1 MKIGLS
7 LGGGGSR
14 GYAHI
19 GAIRAL
25 TEARIPIDMINGSS
39 MGAIVGGA
47 YALYMD
53 LEEIINLVQKVVSN
67 VNVRYFN
74 IFRHSA
80 ETRPF
85 LRDWLT
91 NAICDLST
99 LRSYIISHKRN
110 TRALELIFG
119 EHKFHEVQIPFS
131 CIAVNVLSGE
141 IVIIKEGKLVDG
153 ILASISIPGIFPPVQ
168 RGEHLLF
175 DGAIIADIPV
185 RELRQQGAEFIIAIK
200 LVAPRVFDYKNG
212 FDILNYIEAL
222 QKEKLSDWELEDAD
236 FQIRIDIPDFD
247 ILAFDNYETAIA
259 HGYET
264 VKQALPAL
272 ERRLVQF
279 NV

>member
-1 MKIGLS
+1 MKVGLS

-25 TEARIPIDMINGSS
+25 TEAQIPIDMINGSS

-53 LEEIINLVQKVVSN
+53 LEEMISLLQKVVSN

-74 IFRHSA
+74 IFRYSA
-80 ETRPF
+80 GNRTF

-119 EHKFHEVQIPFS
+119 EHKFNEVKIPFS

-141 IVIIKEGKLVDG
+141 IVTIKEGKLVDG

-168 RGEHLLF
+168 VGEYLLF
-175 DGAIIADIPV
+175 DGAVIADVPV
-185 RELRQQGAEFIIAIK
+185 RELRRQGAEFIIAIK
-200 LVAPRVFDYKNG
+200 LVQPRAIDHKNG
-212 FDILNYIEAL
+212 FDILNYIETL
-222 QKEKLSDWELEDAD
+222 QKEKLSNWELEDAD
-236 FQIRIDIPDFD
+236 FQIRIDIPDLD
-247 ILAFDNYETAIA
+247 ILAFENYETATA
-259 HGYET
+259 HGYDT
-264 VKQALPAL
+264 VRQALPAL
-272 ERRLVQF
+272 ERRLVEF

>member
-1 MKIGLS
+1 MKVGLS

-25 TEARIPIDMINGSS
+25 TEAQIPIDMINGSS

-53 LEEIINLVQKVVSN
+53 LEKMNNLLQKVVSN

-74 IFRHSA
+74 IFRYLA
-80 ETRPF
+80 GNRTF
-85 LRDWLT
+85 LRDWLSS
-91 NAICDLST
+91 AICDLST

-119 EHKFHEVQIPFS
+119 EHKFHEVKIPFS

-141 IVIIKEGKLVDG
+141 IVTIKEGKLVDG

-168 RGEHLLF
+168 IGEYLLF
-175 DGAIIADIPV
+175 DGAIIADVPV

-200 LVAPRVFDYKNG
+200 LVAPRAIDHKNG

-222 QKEKLSDWELEDAD
+222 QKEKLSNWELEDAD
-236 FQIRIDIPDFD
+236 FQIHIDIPDLD
-247 ILAFDNYETAIA
+247 ILAFNNYEIAIA
-259 HGYET
+259 HGYDT
-264 VKQALPAL
+264 AKQALPAL
-272 ERRLVQF
+272 ERRLVKF